1 MNQKIKKN
9 EHIQT
14 MCLKAHTLEGLGQD
28 RYELL
33 TYR

>member
-9 EHIQT
+9 EHIE
-14 MCLKAHTLEGLGQD
+14 LVSPKAHMLEGFGQD
-28 RYELL
+28 RFELL